1 MGWGL
6 KELDWYAAPYAPGA
20 IDAAGLLKLLGAS
33 DHDRLSL
40 LVRETLQNSWDASR
54 TSDGGPIDPGTTPWY
69 DVHLRTLGGR
79 DRDALL
85 ELFGPQETPGLPL
98 HQELFSDEVRVLEI
112 SDRGTVG
119 LGGPT
124 DNTLETDPDQR
135 TDFAS
140 LVFSVGAP
148 ITTKGGGGTF
158 GFGKIAAYAM
168 SRART
173 VILHSLPTEGGPKD
187 RVPKER
193 LIASAIGESF
203 NRGGRKYTGR
213 HWWGRHSGTIGPVEG
228 RDATRAAKGIF
239 STGFA
244 DGRTGT
250 SILVVQPD
258 LGDLTHDEAVE
269 RIVAS
274 VMWNAWP
281 KMVPWP
287 SSEEPPMRITV
298 RSNGNEVPIPDPRSI
313 RPFAGFAQA
322 LTEIRRRQSDSGRV
336 DTSSCSWE
344 PVQDRAVG
352 VLRQCVQSVDS
363 QRPATHVGLIAAVE
377 TMRTVLPSLTG
388 DEEERDSAGIGD
400 HCHHLALM
408 RGAELVVRYLP
419 GPVHPDEG
427 DGVEWSAVFKCDPAH
442 DELFARAEPPTH
454 DEWRAGHLEAKADKV
469 IVNRGAKQGPN
480 EFFREVFIDPG
491 AANAGSGSALAAV
504 VTEFLSGI
512 VSVPGG
518 LTGKASA
525 GPRGGAKRSAGRPKK
540 PVNIDRAVPVMLDG
554 MRCMQVDFSGPNDAH
569 VEVTG
574 RVQLASGP
582 DRDGSEAVLLVG
594 YGAVG
599 ASTPVLGAGDEYV
612 ISGGGGRAWLEV
624 PADAS
629 ISVDVRRCDQ

>member
-1 MGWGL
+1 M

-54 TSDGGPIDPGTTPWY
+54 APSGGPIDPSVTPSY
-69 DVHLRTLGGR
+69 EVHLRTLGSRER
-79 DRDALL
+79 DTLL
-85 ELFGPQETPGLPL
+85 ALFGPTETPELPL
-98 HQELFSDEVRVLEI
+98 HDELLSGEVRVLEI

-158 GFGKIAAYAM
+158 GFGKIATYAM
-168 SRART
+168 SRAST

-193 LIASAIGESF
+193 LIASAIGRSF
-203 NRGGRKYTGR
+203 NMKGKKYTGR
-213 HWWGRHSGTIGPVEG
+213 HWWGRMSGSIGPVEG
-228 RDATRAAKGIF
+228 RDAARAAKGVFASDF
-239 STGFA
+239 S
-244 DGRTGT
+244 DGATGT

-258 LGDLTHDEAVE
+258 LGDLSHDEAVQ

-274 VMWNAWP
+274 VLWNAWP

-287 SSEEPPMRITV
+287 GADEPPMRITI
-298 RSNGNEVPIPDPRSI
+298 RSDGRAVPVPDPRSI
-313 RPFAGFAQA
+313 RPFAGFAHA
-322 LTEIRRRQSDSGRV
+322 LTEIRRRQASGKRPEA
-336 DTSSCSWE
+336 TTCGWSPPE
-344 PVQDRAVG
+344 ERPPG

-363 QRPATHVGLIAAVE
+363 QKPVAHVGLIAAVE
-377 TMRTVLPSLTG
+377 TMRPVMPSLTG
-388 DEEERDSAGIGD
+388 DEAERESAGIGD

-419 GPVHPDEG
+419 GPVHPDEA
-427 DGVEWSAVFKCDPAH
+427 DGVEWAAVFKCDPSH
-442 DELFARAEPPTH
+442 DELFALAEPPTH
-454 DEWRAGHLEAKADKV
+454 DEWRSGHLEDKYDKV
-469 IVNRGAKQGPN
+469 VVNRGARQGPN
-480 EFFREVFIDPG
+480 EFFREMFIDPE
-491 AANAGSGSALAAV
+491 ATNAGSGSALAAV
-504 VTEFLSGI
+504 VGEFLSGI

-518 LTGKASA
+518 LAGPKGSKSAA
-525 GPRGGAKRSAGRPKK
+525 GPRKSVGRPKK
-540 PVNIDRAVPVMLDG
+540 PVNIDRAAPVMIDG
-554 MRCMQVDFSGPNDAH
+554 RRCMLVEFSGPNDAH

-582 DRDGSEAVLLVG
+582 DRDGAESVLLLG
-594 YGAVG
+594 YGPVG
-599 ASTPVLGAGDEYV
+599 AQSPDLSGGDEYV

-624 PADAS
+624 PPDAS
-629 ISVDVRRCDQ
+629 ISVDVRRCDL

>member
-1 MGWGL
+1 M

-54 TSDGGPIDPGTTPWY
+54 APAGGPIDPSVTPSY
-69 DVHLRTLGGR
+69 DVHLRTLSGR
-79 DRDALL
+79 ERDALL
-85 ELFGPQETPGLPL
+85 NLFGPVATPGLPL
-98 HQELFSDEVRVLEI
+98 HQELFEDEVRVLEI

-124 DNTLETDPDQR
+124 DNTLETKPDQR

-158 GFGKIAAYAM
+158 GFGKIATYTM

-193 LIASAIGESF
+193 LIASAIGQSF
-203 NRGGRKYTGR
+203 SMEGKKYTGR
-213 HWWGRHSGTIGPVEG
+213 HWWGRMQGSIGPVQG
-228 RDATRAAKGIF
+228 RDAARAAKGVF
-239 STGFA
+239 SSGFA
-244 DGRTGT
+244 DGMTGT

-258 LGDLTHDEAVE
+258 LGDLTHDEAIH

-274 VMWNAWP
+274 VLWNAWP

-287 SSEEPPMRITV
+287 SRDEPPMSITV
-298 RSNGNEVPIPDPRSI
+298 RSNGDVVPIPDPRSI
-313 RPFAGFAQA
+313 RPFAGFAHA
-322 LTEIRRRQSDSGRV
+322 LSEIRRRQTSGERP
-336 DTSSCSWE
+336 DTSSCGWSPPQE
-344 PVQDRAVG
+344 RPVG

-363 QRPATHVGLIAAVE
+363 QRPVTHVGIIAAVE
-377 TMRTVLPSLTG
+377 TMRPAMPSLSG
-388 DEEERDSAGIGD
+388 DEAERESAGIGD
-400 HCHHLALM
+400 QCHHLALM

-419 GPVHPDEG
+419 GPVHPDEA
-427 DGVEWSAVFKCDPAH
+427 DGVEWSAVFKCDPQH

-454 DEWRAGHLEAKADKV
+454 DEWRSGHLEEKAEKV
-469 IVNRGAKQGPN
+469 VVNRGAKQGPN
-480 EFFREVFIDPG
+480 EFFREMFINPE

-504 VTEFLSGI
+504 VGEFLSGI
-512 VSVPGG
+512 VSVSGG
-518 LTGKASA
+518 LA
-525 GPRGGAKRSAGRPKK
+525 GPRAAGGAKGPKKSVGRPKK
-540 PVNIDRAVPVMLDG
+540 PVNIDRAVPVMIDG
-554 MRCMQVDFSGPNDAH
+554 RRCMLVEFSGPNDAH

-582 DRDGSEAVLLVG
+582 DRDGSESVLLLG
-594 YGAVG
+594 YGPVG
-599 ASTPVLGAGDEYV
+599 ATAPDTDGSDEYV
-612 ISGGGGRAWLEV
+612 IAGGGGRAWLEV
-624 PADAS
+624 PPDAS
-629 ISVDVRRCDQ
+629 ISLDVRRCDL